1 MRTSSVWGWFGY
13 EGGTCGER
21 LHESRMR
28 EIRTSGS
35 TRGEG
40 RGCCLARYL
49 LYSTVGFSRSYSKRH
64 ETALTS
70 HTPRSTAL
78 APSNTSQLCRP

>member
-49 LYSTVGFSRSYSKRH
+49 LYSTVEDFGFGLKLSDILARH
-64 ETALTS
+64 PHRFAQHL
-70 HTPRSTAL
+70 HVADVIR
-78 APSNTSQLCRP
+78 Q